1 MSYFV
6 LTIGKEGSSLIEI
19 DGSGGSQVVAFS
31 TNGGHLVSGSFGVGV
46 WRVYDG
52 KQMARMEMFG
62 SSCVCLAVSKD
73 GRWIAALLKWLMVN
87 VGGGTDFDRLIVW
100 DAKTFEQVLTIKEER
115 FVRSAP
121 ILAQL
126 SLSAVRAA

>member
-1 MSYFV
+1 MDRSAAEV
-6 LTIGKEGSSLIEI
+6 V
-19 DGSGGSQVVAFS
+19 DGEC
-31 TNGGHLVSGSFGVGV
+31 
-46 WRVYDG
+46 R
-52 KQMARMEMFG
+52 
-62 SSCVCLAVSKD
+62 
-73 GRWIAALLKWLMVN
+73 
-87 VGGGTDFDRLIVW
+87 GGTDFDRLIVW